1 MSSNCGQDPNPKP
14 ACSWLVVRVLCPMTI
29 WLSLSIDNVLMY
41 GQRQLESIG
50 RTGSPVTGA
59 ECCLPRKEIKNAG
72 VWSIMKILFLGSSSV
87 TVLEWDDL
95 TGTRSQQ
102 YQNKLGVLLLTI
114 PLTVACDCD
123 VYFKS
128 DQDVNFFSVF
138 FFCSEAS
145 QTQLNGIVRKKE
157 EEIRVAIAIYKFL
170 KLSVKGTYFKEKRA
184 RWNCNL
190 LLIDYSVGCVIWDV
204 LVLN

>member
-114 PLTVACDCD
+114 PLTVACGCD

-138 FFCSEAS
+138 FSV
-145 QTQLNGIVRKKE
+145 QKHHKHNLTVLYVRKRK
-157 EEIRVAIAIYKFL
+157 
-170 KLSVKGTYFKEKRA
+170 KLG
-184 RWNCNL
+184 
-190 LLIDYSVGCVIWDV
+190 
-204 LVLN
+204 